1 MFWLTDC
8 CFTPNWKQSYF
19 IFKKLCLYNGEFILN
34 YTVISFAEKNYCSMI
49 KRHKQ
54 LLVHC
59 TYTECI
65 VLVIVLPRINVEF
78 VFLHLGVI
86 SYGKPALQSRISQFL
101 QPFGILHIH
110 INQTA
115 HISTQESRSIDIS
128 TVSPWKVRVG
138 QIKLFLQYILF

>member
-1 MFWLTDC
+1 MENLFLIIQLSHLQ
-8 CFTPNWKQSYF
+8 K
-19 IFKKLCLYNGEFILN
+19 
-34 YTVISFAEKNYCSMI
+34 KNYCSMI

-128 TVSPWKVRVG
+128 TVSPWKVRVS